1 MDPREY
7 LDARW
12 HALVRT
18 AVDLGV
24 PEEDAPALVQ
34 RVLHRNQRR
43 IRRAEDP
50 DPLVHEALR
59 DAVLGPPPA
68 PSRRRVPRM
77 LVLAA
82 ALGAVGLGV
91 ALTRPDPPPTDRLGD
106 DQVPS
111 LFGYDGTT
119 AQALLEDRGLVV
131 TLKQRRACEVLDRVL
146 GSIPPAGAPYRSGDD
161 IVVYTSL
168 PADVE
173 CLSNYTDR
181 ETAWRM
187 LDFANG
193 RSEAPEFADRVFVY
207 AAASRPAV
215 VLTGAEAADPANWR
229 PTQVLTALRDAS
241 TEVALVD
248 ERPLTYSLPVI
259 RVTAATDGLGRCG
272 VPEPSVAGDADA
284 FAVLIRPPG
293 GGSGCGVRL
302 EVYRDAGRIDA
313 VALYPSR
320 SRSSS

>member
-7 LDARW
+7 VDARW
-12 HALVRT
+12 YALVRT

-34 RVLHRNQRR
+34 RVLDRNERR

-68 PSRRRVPRM
+68 PPRRRTPR
-77 LVLAA
+77 LLALAA
-82 ALGAVGLGV
+82 ALVAVGLGV
-91 ALTRPDPPPTDRLGD
+91 ALTRPERPPTDRLRD

-111 LFGYDGTT
+111 LFGYDGAT
-119 AQALLEDRGLVV
+119 ARALLEDRGLVV

-146 GSIPPAGAPYRSGDD
+146 GSIPPAGAPYRSGDG

-193 RSEAPEFADRVFVY
+193 RGAAPEFADRVFVY
-207 AAASRPAV
+207 AAESGRP
-215 VLTGAEAADPANWR
+215 
-229 PTQVLTALRDAS
+229 
-241 TEVALVD
+241 
-248 ERPLTYSLPVI
+248 
-259 RVTAATDGLGRCG
+259 RC
-272 VPEPSVAGDADA
+272 
-284 FAVLIRPPG
+284 
-293 GGSGCGVRL
+293 
-302 EVYRDAGRIDA
+302 
-313 VALYPSR
+313 
-320 SRSSS
+320 

>member
-34 RVLHRNQRR
+34 RVLDRNQRR

-68 PSRRRVPRM
+68 PPRRRTPRLLA
-77 LVLAA
+77 LVA
-82 ALGAVGLGV
+82 ALAAVGLGV
-91 ALTRPDPPPTDRLGD
+91 ALTRPDQPATDRLGD

-111 LFGYDGTT
+111 LFGYDGAT
-119 AQALLEDRGLVV
+119 AQALLEDRGLSV
-131 TLKQRRACEVLDRVL
+131 TLKPRRACEVLDRVL
-146 GSIPPAGAPYRSGDD
+146 GSIPPAGAPYGSGDD

-168 PADVE
+168 PTNE
-173 CLSNYTDR
+173 PCLINYTDR

-193 RSEAPEFADRVFVY
+193 RGDAPEFADRVFVY
-207 AAASRPAV
+207 AAESGPAV
-215 VLTGAEAADPANWR
+215 VLTGAEAADPASWR
-229 PTQVLTALRDAS
+229 PTQVLAELRAAS
-241 TEVALVD
+241 SEVALVD
-248 ERPLTYSLPVI
+248 ERPLTYSLPAI
-259 RVTAATDGLGRCG
+259 RVTDATEGLGRCG
-272 VPEPSVAGDADA
+272 VPDPSVAGDADA

-293 GGSGCGVRL
+293 GSGCGVRL
-302 EVYRDAGRIDA
+302 EVYRDDGRIEA
-313 VALYPSR
+313 VALYPSP
-320 SRSSS
+320 STS